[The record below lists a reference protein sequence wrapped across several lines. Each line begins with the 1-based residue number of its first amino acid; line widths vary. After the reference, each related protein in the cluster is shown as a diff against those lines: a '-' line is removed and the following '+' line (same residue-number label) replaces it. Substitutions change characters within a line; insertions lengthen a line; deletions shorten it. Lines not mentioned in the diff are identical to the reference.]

1 MRRRYLD
8 SMALVHKFG
17 KLDIFLTVTYNP
29 NWPEIKAEISATEE
43 PQNRTDLLSR
53 IFRSKLIELKTDI
66 SDKQIFDSVAA
77 MYMSLS
83 FRNEDYHMHTS

>member
-43 PQNRTDLLSR
+43 P
-53 IFRSKLIELKTDI
+53 
-66 SDKQIFDSVAA
+66 
-77 MYMSLS
+77 
-83 FRNEDYHMHTS
+83 